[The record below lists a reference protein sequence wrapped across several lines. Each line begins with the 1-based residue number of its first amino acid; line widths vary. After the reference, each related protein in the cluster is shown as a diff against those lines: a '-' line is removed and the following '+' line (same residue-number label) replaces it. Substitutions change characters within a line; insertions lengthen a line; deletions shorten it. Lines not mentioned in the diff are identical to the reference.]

1 MSTPERVFMLLS
13 IVGRNKGNKLI
24 TTLDKAD
31 IKMHL
36 QTVGFGTAPSEMMD
50 ILGLSSNDKD
60 IVLSYSAETNVKK
73 LMSGFGDT
81 FSSHYEYGG
90 LLMIL
95 KPSAINRLTAEIL
108 SRHKNEEQELK
119 ESVKMSSNHKNSL
132 LIITVAQGFTDE
144 VMHTAKKAGAMGG
157 TVIKG
162 RLAETERLKEVANID
177 IEEERE
183 IILIMAPF
191 DTATQIM
198 EDVNKKFGL
207 RTEARGIM
215 SIIPVEKAYKI

>member
-1 MSTPERVFMLLS
+1 MSTPERIYMLLS
-13 IVGRNKGNKLI
+13 IVGRNKGKKLI

-60 IVLSYSAETNVKK
+60 IVISYSAETNIKK
-73 LMSGFGDT
+73 LMHRFGDT

-95 KPSAINRLTAEIL
+95 KLSAINRLTAEIL
-108 SRHKNEEQELK
+108 SRDKNDEQEFR
-119 ESVKMSSNHKNSL
+119 ESVKMTSNHKNSL

-177 IEEERE
+177 VEEERE

-191 DTATQIM
+191 ETATQIM
-198 EDVNKKFGL
+198 EDVNKEFGL

>member
-1 MSTPERVFMLLS
+1 MNSPEKIMMLLS
-13 IVGRNKGNKLI
+13 IVGRNKALKLI
-24 TTLDKAD
+24 HTLDSLN

-36 QTVGFGTAPSEMMD
+36 QTTGLGTAPSEMMD

-60 IVLSYSAETNVKK
+60 IVISYGAESNILDLMKNFGEKFESHSA
-73 LMSGFGDT
+73 
-81 FSSHYEYGG
+81 YGG
-90 LLMIL
+90 ILMVIKL
-95 KPSAINRLTAEIL
+95 SAINRLTAQIL
-108 SRHKNEEQELK
+108 SRNSMKETNQGENDEMVSKHKQ
-119 ESVKMSSNHKNSL
+119 SL
-132 LIITVAQGFTDE
+132 IMITVAQGFTDE

-162 RLAETERLKEVANID
+162 RLAETEYIKEVSNID

-183 IILIMAPF
+183 IILIMAPSQ
-191 DTATQIM
+191 TAVNIM
-198 EDVNKKFGL
+198 EEVNEKFGL